1 MYVIIYVDIRN
12 RSPEERFEAKLTYD
26 ILSIISNHLK
36 EYPYSLE
43 VKENMCRCMGDSSLE
58 PYRG

>member
-1 MYVIIYVDIRN
+1 M
-12 RSPEERFEAKLTYD
+12 TYD

-43 VKENMCRCMGDSSLE
+43 VKENMCRFMAVDEAFRVERRQGQAAHIGDE
-58 PYRG
+58 GEGRIMV